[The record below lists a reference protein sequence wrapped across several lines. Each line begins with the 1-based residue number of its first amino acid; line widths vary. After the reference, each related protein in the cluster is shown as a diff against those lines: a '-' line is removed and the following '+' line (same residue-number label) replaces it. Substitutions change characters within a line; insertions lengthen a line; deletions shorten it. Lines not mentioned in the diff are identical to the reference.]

1 MILPTQLSKQPG
13 RQIVAG
19 LDIGTHKI
27 GVVIGEI
34 NEQGELVIL
43 GVGLSPSHGLRQGV
57 VINLEDAVQ
66 SIQKAIQEAQLTAGK
81 QIHDVFVGVA
91 GEHVHSVNSRGVV
104 AVSRNDHEITEQDVE
119 RVLDAARA
127 IALPQDREVLH
138 VIPQEYIVDNQG
150 GIKNPVG
157 ITGVR
162 LEAEVHIV
170 TGAGPSA
177 QNIIRSVS
185 RAGLNSLGMVLE
197 PLASS
202 YAVLDENEKELGVA
216 LIDLGGGTTDLAIFF
231 DGTIRHTAVIPL
243 GGQNVTNDIALG
255 LKTPVENAE
264 QIKRQYGCAHPACL
278 KPQQGFTVKGIGG
291 RESRE
296 VARETLM
303 AIIQPRMEEIFSLV
317 AKEIKRSDYADK
329 LGAGIVLTGG
339 GALLEG
345 SDKLADQIFGH
356 ESKIGVPQGFTGLVE
371 SANSPMLATGV
382 GLVLYGMQ
390 NEPDKKSQSKTKT
403 SLPDLGVGNL
413 VDKVKDYWNNHFK

>member
-1 MILPTQLSKQPG
+1 MVLPTHLSKQSG
-13 RQIVAG
+13 RHIVAG

-34 NEQGELVIL
+34 DDSGDLIVL

-57 VINLEDAVQ
+57 VINFEDAVQ
-66 SIQKAIQEAQLTAGK
+66 SIQKAVQEAQLTAGK

-91 GEHVHSVNSRGVV
+91 GEHVHSVNSRGMV
-104 AVSRNDHEITEQDVE
+104 AVSRNDHVITENDVE

-127 IALPQDREVLH
+127 IVFPEDREVLH

-157 ITGVR
+157 LTGVR

-202 YAVLDENEKELGVA
+202 YAVLDDNEKELGVA
-216 LIDLGGGTTDLAIFF
+216 LIDLGGGTTDLAIFY

-264 QIKRQYGCAHPACL
+264 QIKRQYGCAHPSCL
-278 KPQQGFTVKGIGG
+278 KPHESFTVKGIGG

-329 LGAGIVLTGG
+329 MGAGIVLTGG
-339 GALLEG
+339 GALLKG
-345 SDKLADQIFGH
+345 VDKLADQLFGH
-356 ESKIGVPQGFTGLVE
+356 ESKIGIPQGFKGLVD
-371 SANSPMLATGV
+371 SANSPVLATGV
-382 GLVLYGMQ
+382 GLVLYSLKH
-390 NEPDKKSQSKTKT
+390 EPERKLESKLKSA
-403 SLPDLGVGNL
+403 LPDLGVGQL
-413 VDKVKDYWNNHFK
+413 MEKVKEYWNNHFK